1 MKKVLLLITI
11 VGLLS
16 SCMKKRWEDPAD
28 PAYWLGKW
36 DIEELFETDGNV
48 VNSFTSVSGY
58 VRFKKMLSAD
68 AYGKGKFKITYSA
81 PNAAMLSH
89 TEVTYEGEFKWRMQG
104 NAPTIVMEDDFEDV
118 PVLGIGRKSL
128 GGFSINNGRSKWNYV
143 EITTSPLEPGFT
155 GLFHGLILSR

>member
-11 VGLLS
+11 IGLLS
-16 SCMKKRWEDPAD
+16 SCMKKRWEDPAE

-36 DIEELFETDGNV
+36 DVEELFETDGNV
-48 VNSFTSVSGY
+48 VNSFTNVSGY
-58 VRFKKMLSAD
+58 VRFKKKLKSD
-68 AYGKGKFKITYSA
+68 AYGSGKFKITYSA

-104 NAPTIVMEDDFEDV
+104 NGPTIVMEDDFEDV